1 MTGRTWCKPA
11 VYSDRTIHQIRS
23 HGGFDQRGGA
33 FLFTSTYA
41 PIPDRNKN
49 HPRQKRFYQMLFA
62 RLFVGPWSR
71 LRTNSRTKANNHIA
85 RMYIFKGD
93 VTCACTFPI
102 VVDFLSSATL
112 VCRKT
117 DSFNV
122 LCLLLSSSCTV
133 SSKLQHFS
141 SCTFSSDLQQSLEPS
156 KLQPK
161 LISSPIQLQQC
172 ITAKSGSGM
181 LSRL

>member
-1 MTGRTWCKPA
+1 
-11 VYSDRTIHQIRS
+11 
-23 HGGFDQRGGA
+23 
-33 FLFTSTYA
+33 
-41 PIPDRNKN
+41 
-49 HPRQKRFYQMLFA
+49 
-62 RLFVGPWSR
+62 
-71 LRTNSRTKANNHIA
+71 
-85 RMYIFKGD
+85 MYIFKGD

-172 ITAKSGSGM
+172 IYCKIWQWYVEQIVIFVEIVYNNPHM
-181 LSRL
+181 LRIIVTTFH